1 MSPVLED
8 RLRDLFAAT
17 TQSAP
22 SADDPA
28 ARAIARARVIRHR
41 RLTVAASAA
50 ALLVGTS
57 VYGLGVLRGGDG
69 SAPTGM
75 LPNGAAVDA
84 PSAVPS
90 PPAVAEADRDPGTSA
105 TAAHPDLG
113 DRPTGIGLDVRAG
126 DRLWTTGG
134 SVVALPGVGSVTR
147 AYRVAIGWVYGGEHG
162 VRLLLLE
169 DGTTKAL
176 SGNGDDWALDP
187 AGERIAFVADGR
199 LHVGAVTTRGLAV
212 TAGAPIAAGVRPVGF
227 IGDSVL
233 IRADGGGHALFDPAA
248 PAEPAFD
255 TRVLTVLGPRAD
267 GATTALVREAGGD
280 RVCLAR
286 LAANGV
292 TLTIGTTGGCAL
304 GLTTDGDPGVR
315 LSADGS
321 HVYQAGDDGYRMT
334 GVDRALGGD
343 PGTEVCAAPTGTA
356 AVWISAD
363 TLLAGANRTA
373 VTCRADGTRE
383 TVALPADI
391 GTGWQFVPRLGAVPG
406 SRTR

>member
-1 MSPVLED
+1 MSQVLED

-17 TQSAP
+17 TQTAP
-22 SADDPA
+22 SADDSA
-28 ARAIARARVIRHR
+28 ARAIARARVVRRR
-41 RLTVAASAA
+41 RLTVTSTAA

-57 VYGLGVLRGGDG
+57 VYGLGVLRGGDAG
-69 SAPTGM
+69 TPTGM
-75 LPNGAAVDA
+75 LPNGAAVEA
-84 PSAVPS
+84 PSAPPS
-90 PPAVAEADRDPGTSA
+90 PPVVAEA
-105 TAAHPDLG
+105 TAAHREFG
-113 DRPTGIGLDVRAG
+113 GSPTGIDLDVRVG

-134 SVVALPGVGSVTR
+134 SVVTLPGVGRVTR
-147 AYRVAIGWVYGGEHG
+147 AYRVPIGWVYGGEQG

-169 DGTTKAL
+169 DGSTKAL

-199 LHVGAVTTRGLAV
+199 LHVGAVTVRGLAV
-212 TAGAPIAAGVRPVGF
+212 TAGAPVAAGVRPVGF
-227 IGDSVL
+227 VGDSVL
-233 IRADGGGHALFDPAA
+233 IRAEDGGHALFDPAA
-248 PAEPAFD
+248 PAEPVFD
-255 TRVLTVLGPRAD
+255 TRVLAVLGPRAD

-286 LAANGV
+286 LAAGGV
-292 TLTIGTTGGCAL
+292 RLTIGTTGGCTL

-321 HVYQAGDDGYRMT
+321 HVYQPGDDGFWMT
-334 GVDRALGGD
+334 GVDRALDGDGDGDGDGGG
-343 PGTEVCAAPTGTA
+343 GTAVCAAPTGTA

-363 TLLAGANRTA
+363 TLLAGADRTA
-373 VTCRADGTRE
+373 VTCRADGTRS

-391 GTGWQFVPRLGAVPG
+391 GTGWEYVPRLGAVPG

>member
-17 TQSAP
+17 TQNAP

-28 ARAIARARVIRHR
+28 TRAIARARVVRRR
-41 RLTVAASAA
+41 RLTVASTAA
-50 ALLVGTS
+50 VLLFGTS
-57 VYGLGVLRGGDG
+57 VYGLGAFQGGG
-69 SAPTGM
+69 GTSPTGM
-75 LPNGAAVDA
+75 LPNGAAVEA
-84 PSAVPS
+84 PSVVPS
-90 PPAVAEADRDPGTSA
+90 PPAVAEAERGPDVSA
-105 TAAHPDLG
+105 TAEQRDVDG
-113 DRPTGIGLDVRAG
+113 RPTGIDLDIRAG

-134 SVVALPGVGSVTR
+134 SIVTLTGVGSVTR

-187 AGERIAFVADGR
+187 AGERITFVADGR

-227 IGDSVL
+227 VGDSVL
-233 IRADGGGHALFDPAA
+233 VRADTGGYALVDPAA

-286 LAANGV
+286 LAASAAK
-292 TLTIGTTGGCAL
+292 LTIGTTGGCTL
-304 GLTTDGDPGVR
+304 GLTVDGDPGVR

-321 HVYQAGDDGYRMT
+321 HVYQAGDDGFRMA
-334 GVDRALGGD
+334 GVDDVLGGD
-343 PGTEVCAAPTGTA
+343 GDTAVCAAPAGTA

-363 TLLAGANRTA
+363 TLLAGADRVA
-373 VTCRADGTRE
+373 VTCRADGTRD
-383 TVALPADI
+383 TVALPADV
-391 GTGWQFVPRLGAVPG
+391 GAGWQYVPRLGAVPG
-406 SRTR
+406 SRTG

>member
-17 TQSAP
+17 TQNAP

-28 ARAIARARVIRHR
+28 TRAIARARVLRRR
-41 RLTVAASAA
+41 RLTVASTAA

-69 SAPTGM
+69 GTPTGM
-75 LPNGAAVDA
+75 LPNGAAVEA

-90 PPAVAEADRDPGTSA
+90 PPAVAEAERGANGSA
-105 TAAHPDLG
+105 TA
-113 DRPTGIGLDVRAG
+113 DRRDVGSRLTGIDLDIRVG

-134 SVVALPGVGSVTR
+134 SVVTLPGVGSVTR
-147 AYRVAIGWVYGGEHG
+147 AYRVPIGWVYGGELG

-199 LHVGAVTTRGLAV
+199 LHVGALTTRGLAV
-212 TAGAPIAAGVRPVGF
+212 TAGAPIAAGSRPVGF
-227 IGDSVL
+227 VGDGVL
-233 IRADGGGHALFDPAA
+233 IRADDGGHALFDPAA
-248 PAEPAFD
+248 PAVPAFEP
-255 TRVLTVLGPRAD
+255 RVLTVLGPRAD
-267 GATTALVREAGGD
+267 GATTALVREADGD

-286 LAANGV
+286 LATSDA

-315 LSADGS
+315 LSTDGS
-321 HVYQAGDDGYRMT
+321 HVYQAGDDGFRMA
-334 GVDRALGGD
+334 GVDRLLGGEQ
-343 PGTEVCAAPTGTA
+343 GTAVCAAPTGTA

-363 TLLAGANRTA
+363 TLLAGADRTA
-373 VTCRADGTRE
+373 VTCRADGTRG
-383 TVALPADI
+383 TVALPADV
-391 GTGWQFVPRLGAVPG
+391 GTGWQYVPRLGAVPG